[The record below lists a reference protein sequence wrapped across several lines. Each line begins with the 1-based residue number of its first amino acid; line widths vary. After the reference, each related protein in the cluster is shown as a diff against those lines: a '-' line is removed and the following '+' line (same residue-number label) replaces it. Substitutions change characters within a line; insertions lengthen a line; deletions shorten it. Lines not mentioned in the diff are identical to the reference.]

1 MTASTSPATELC
13 AGCGLAWCIY
23 WTGSAPTTDS
33 WACRDCGTEWTI
45 TVDPVSAQVQ
55 R

>member
-1 MTASTSPATELC
+1 MTAITGPTTELC
-13 AGCGLAWCIY
+13 PGCDPAGCIY
-23 WTGSAPTTDS
+23 WTSSTPTTDS

-45 TVDPVSAQVQ
+45 TVDPVGARVP

>member
-1 MTASTSPATELC
+1 MTTSTTTELC
-13 AGCGLAWCIY
+13 PGCEATHWVS
-23 WTGSAPTTDS
+23 WTGSTPTTDS

-45 TVDPVSAQVQ
+45 TVDPVGAQVQ